1 MSLTLFTMS
10 EPPQP
15 SEMPGVDTK
24 SPPQHQTISE
34 KPESPESPKSHK
46 SHKRESIPPSFSL
59 KRRGRPPGR
68 PNTTVKESDY
78 EDNSEVQRW
87 NAARVEPPVP
97 AVAIN
102 IREAFPYSFLTREA
116 QRTIYQLPCREIIY
130 FVQGWI
136 TSRQIASQRP
146 SYVNGLLIHSR
157 GQDSE
162 RSCDQC
168 VEKRGKNALGPFLT
182 CRVLQGSFHNSC
194 SNCKWF
200 DTTSSCS
207 LYIGPKP
214 NRKRKAKDSGPV
226 EAAIGGDAQ
235 EALVTPPNGVVA
247 SPSDQITTEMAV
259 GAAPAD
265 GKPPVVETAILG
277 LIERDDKETTVQ
289 EQGSTNPDGAEDYA

>member
-1 MSLTLFTMS
+1 
-10 EPPQP
+10 
-15 SEMPGVDTK
+15 
-24 SPPQHQTISE
+24 
-34 KPESPESPKSHK
+34 
-46 SHKRESIPPSFSL
+46 IPPSFPQ

-78 EDNSEVQRW
+78 EDNTAVQRW
-87 NAARVEPPVP
+87 NGARIEPAIP

-102 IREAFPYSFLTREA
+102 IREAFPDSSLTREA
-116 QRTIYQLPCREIIY
+116 QRTIYELPSREIIY

-157 GQDSE
+157 GEDSP
-162 RSCDQC
+162 RSCNQC

-214 NRKRKAKDSGPV
+214 NRKRKAKSSGP
-226 EAAIGGDAQ
+226 
-235 EALVTPPNGVVA
+235 
-247 SPSDQITTEMAV
+247 
-259 GAAPAD
+259 
-265 GKPPVVETAILG
+265 
-277 LIERDDKETTVQ
+277 
-289 EQGSTNPDGAEDYA
+289 